1 MLPSVLA
8 WCWGDEHV
16 YLNVDIFKNKSTK
29 VSDVDILV
37 VWGNRV
43 IIVQTKS
50 KRLTLESRKGNDQ
63 IIRSDFKK
71 AVQDAYNQGTACAKS
86 LLKRECRLVSADG
99 REVVLPNDI
108 KEIYIFCVVSDH
120 YPALSFQARQFLKTE
135 SIDRVQAPLIMD
147 VFAVDAITEM
157 LQSPLQFLSYVNRR
171 VNYAEQLMAS
181 QELTI
186 LGYHLKRNLWVQ
198 PDVDLMLLSDDISAE
213 LDIAMLVRRAGVQG
227 AATPDGVLTRSEK
240 TTIGR
245 IVKEIE
251 ARPDPATIDLGF
263 LLLAMNEQAV
273 TEMSR
278 AIDRLAARTR
288 ADGKVHD
295 ATFGFKEGSG
305 ITFHCTDEPSNVAG
319 PRLKSHCKRRKYREK
334 ASQWFGLCMT
344 SMGPDVRFGIS
355 LVFPWN
361 QDEQMDEKTK

>member
-1 MLPSVLA
+1 MA
-8 WCWGDEHV
+8 
-16 YLNVDIFKNKSTK
+16 
-29 VSDVDILV
+29 
-37 VWGNRV
+37 
-43 IIVQTKS
+43 
-50 KRLTLESRKGNDQ
+50 RLIS
-63 IIRSDFKK
+63 
-71 AVQDAYNQGTACAKS
+71 
-86 LLKRECRLVSADG
+86 
-99 REVVLPNDI
+99 
-108 KEIYIFCVVSDH
+108 
-120 YPALSFQARQFLKTE
+120 
-135 SIDRVQAPLIMD
+135 VQAPLIMD

-186 LGYHLKRNLWVQ
+186 LGYHLKKNLWVQ

-273 TEMSR
+273 TE
-278 AIDRLAARTR
+278 
-288 ADGKVHD
+288 
-295 ATFGFKEGSG
+295 TFIALCWWQFK
-305 ITFHCTDEPSNVAG
+305 C
-319 PRLKSHCKRRKYREK
+319 
-334 ASQWFGLCMT
+334 
-344 SMGPDVRFGIS
+344 
-355 LVFPWN
+355 
-361 QDEQMDEKTK
+361 